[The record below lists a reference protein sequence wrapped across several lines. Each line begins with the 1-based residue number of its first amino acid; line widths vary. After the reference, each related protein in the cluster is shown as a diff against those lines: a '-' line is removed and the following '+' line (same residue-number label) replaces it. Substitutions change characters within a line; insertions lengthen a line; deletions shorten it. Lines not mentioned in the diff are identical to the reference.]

1 MFNRGQLSLRMIYGY
16 GTIIIAPGRV
26 REKNKKETG
35 FRIETTPLNSTQLN
49 STQLN
54 STQPA
59 WQRAG
64 FTLFSASLKHTLKHN
79 NSTKR
84 SISIS
89 ISI

>member
-49 STQLN
+49 STQ
-54 STQPA
+54 PA

-89 ISI
+89 I